1 MAVSTNKRVARKITN
16 KDEVDYFLNLS
27 QKDVESLSKLMET
40 FGTLNGKA
48 PKYNTYDIITIPP
61 NSYGIGNKKNKNAFT
76 TTLGRWWFNKCFIE
90 QDLFDLF
97 H

>member
-40 FGTLNGKA
+40 FGTLMVKHQS
-48 PKYNTYDIITIPP
+48 IIHMI
-61 NSYGIGNKKNKNAFT
+61 
-76 TTLGRWWFNKCFIE
+76 L
-90 QDLFDLF
+90 
-97 H
+97 